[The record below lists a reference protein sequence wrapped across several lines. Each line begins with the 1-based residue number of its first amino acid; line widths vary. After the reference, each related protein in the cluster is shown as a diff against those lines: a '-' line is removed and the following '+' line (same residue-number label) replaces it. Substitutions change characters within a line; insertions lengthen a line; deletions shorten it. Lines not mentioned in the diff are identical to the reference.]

1 MHAAPKDAKNA
12 LKPLGVYPDGRLQ
25 QTEDLKTSVLAAN
38 SGEFASDQEVSTV
51 FAKYTGSAE
60 RGCNPGTN
68 KRTAA

>member
-1 MHAAPKDAKNA
+1 MHAVPEVEKDA
-12 LKPLGVYPDGRLQ
+12 LKPLGVGPDGRFQ
-25 QTEDLKTSVLAAN
+25 QIEDLKVSVLAAN